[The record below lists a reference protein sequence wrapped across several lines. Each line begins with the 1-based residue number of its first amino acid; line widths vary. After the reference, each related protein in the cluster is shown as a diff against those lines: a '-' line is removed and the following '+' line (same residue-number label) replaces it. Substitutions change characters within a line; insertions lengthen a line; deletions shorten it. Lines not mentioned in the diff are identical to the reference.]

1 MDDPEP
7 LPHPLSRLRPSATI
21 ANTRNAR
28 KLLRLLLPTK
38 QHRRVD
44 NTSPALGNSRTAP
57 GRSLLAVAGTE
68 IESVVVTA
76 APDGVRV
83 AGEKLHNVPDRCPE
97 HEKEV
102 WALNPFCGLMV
113 TVAAPLEP
121 DAMVRADGEM
131 ETVKLGGRLIVYAAV
146 PTSLSE

>member
-1 MDDPEP
+1 M
-7 LPHPLSRLRPSATI
+7 
-21 ANTRNAR
+21 
-28 KLLRLLLPTK
+28 
-38 QHRRVD
+38 
-44 NTSPALGNSRTAP
+44 
-57 GRSLLAVAGTE
+57 LAVAGTE